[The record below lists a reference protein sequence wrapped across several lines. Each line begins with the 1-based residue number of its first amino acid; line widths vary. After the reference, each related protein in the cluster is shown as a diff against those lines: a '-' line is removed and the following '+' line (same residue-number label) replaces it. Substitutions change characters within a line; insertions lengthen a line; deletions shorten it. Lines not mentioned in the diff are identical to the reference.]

1 MYLKNIFFFGFLFL
15 CVSAV
20 HSQISVPKFG
30 DGMLNVVGK
39 DSTWSVRFAP
49 RIQVRANSSWDHDG
63 DKFGKPEQ
71 SFIIR
76 RARLK
81 FDGFAYS
88 PKLRYKIELGLS
100 NQDISGASEFTGDS
114 PRIIL
119 DAVVMWNFYENFELW
134 AGQTKLPGNRERVIS
149 SGNLQL
155 IDRSRLNR
163 LFNIDRDLGMQLR
176 HSFKASE
183 NFLIREMFAVS
194 QGEGRNI
201 TTGNIGG
208 FQYTTRVELLPFG
221 EFTKK
226 GDYIGGDIYREKTPK
241 LAIGA
246 TYDFNN
252 NAVKTRSNQG
262 SYMRNDIGFYE
273 TNISTI
279 FVDAMFKY
287 NGFSL
292 MGEYSYRDAENPLV
306 TNSDGSITEQEVYT
320 GQGLNL
326 QGGYVFKNNWEIS
339 GRFTT
344 ILPDNTFSSN
354 DTQNQYTLGGSKY
367 IVGHKLK
374 IQTDLSYS
382 TIAGESSSLEYRLG
396 FDLHF

>member
-1 MYLKNIFFFGFLFL
+1 MHRKIYLVGFLFL
-15 CVSAV
+15 FISAA
-20 HSQISVPKFG
+20 HSQISTPKFG
-30 DGMLNVVGK
+30 DGMLNFVGK

-49 RIQVRANSSWDHDG
+49 RIQFRAESAWGHDG

-71 SFIIR
+71 SFLIR

-100 NQDISGASEFTGDS
+100 NRDIAGASEFTGDS

-119 DAVVMWNFYENFELW
+119 DAVVMWEFYKNLELW
-134 AGQTKLPGNRERVIS
+134 AGQAKLPGNRDRLIS
-149 SGNLQL
+149 SANLQL
-155 IDRSRLNR
+155 IDRSRLNS
-163 LFNIDRDLGMQLR
+163 LFNIDRDLGIQLR
-176 HSFKASE
+176 HNFKASE

-194 QGEGRNI
+194 QGEGRNVI
-201 TTGNIGG
+201 TGNLGG
-208 FQYTTRVELLPFG
+208 LQYTTRLEILPFG

-226 GDYIGGDIYREKTPK
+226 GDYIGGDIYREKAPK

-246 TYDFNN
+246 TYDYNVD
-252 NAVKTRSNQG
+252 AVKTRSNQG
-262 SYMRNDIGFYE
+262 SYMKNDVGFYE
-273 TNISTI
+273 TNISTF

-292 MGEYSYRDAENPLV
+292 MGEYSYRDAANPIAK
-306 TNSDGSITEQEVYT
+306 NSDGSNTDQEVYM
-320 GQGLNL
+320 GQGYNF
-326 QGGYVFKNNWEIS
+326 QGGYVFKSNWEIA
-339 GRFTT
+339 GRYTAIMPKT
-344 ILPDNTFSSN
+344 NFSSN
-354 DTQNQYTLGGSKY
+354 DTQNQFTLGGSKY

-374 IQTDLSYS
+374 VQTDLTYATVGGKSDF
-382 TIAGESSSLEYRLG
+382 LEYRLG